1 MPDNADKPLISIQ
14 NLKTYYPVKKGLFGK
29 TGAYLKAV
37 DDVSLDVFPGETL
50 GLVGESGCG
59 KSTLGRSIIRLENPV
74 SGHVYYKG
82 NDLASCSMKEMKPF
96 RSDLQIIFQDPYS
109 SLNPREK
116 VGRILGEPLI
126 VHHRVTDRKEEREEI
141 DRVLELVGLP
151 ENAKDRYPNEFS
163 GGQRQR
169 IGIAR
174 ALILRPK
181 FVVCDEPV
189 SALDVSIQA
198 QIMNLM
204 IDLQKELGL
213 TYLFIAHGLGVVH
226 YISNRIAVMFRGKI
240 VEMASKNDL
249 MDHPLHPYTSVLL
262 DSYPVPDPELRDRR
276 RSIDTNT
283 VTDSDRPVN
292 GCCFCDR
299 CGHAFEKCRQSEPQ
313 LRGENHKVACFLY
326 EGNAEEKRR
335 E

>member
-1 MPDNADKPLISIQ
+1 MSSILDRPLISIQ
-14 NLKTYYPVKKGLFGK
+14 DLKTYYPIKKGLFGK

-37 DDVSLDVFPGETL
+37 DGVSLDVLSGETV

-59 KSTLGRSIIRLENPV
+59 KSTLGRSIIRLEDPV
-74 SGHVYYKG
+74 SGHVYYKEH
-82 NDLASCSMKEMKPF
+82 DLAACSMQEMKPF

-116 VGRILGEPLI
+116 VGGILGEPLV
-126 VHHRVTDRKEEREEI
+126 VHHRVTSKEEEYREI

-151 ENAKDRYPNEFS
+151 RNAKERYPNEFS

-240 VEMASKNDL
+240 VEIASRDDL
-249 MDHPLHPYTSVLL
+249 IGQPLHPYTSVLL
-262 DSYPVPDPELRDRR
+262 NSYPIPDPALRNRH
-276 RSIDTNT
+276 RSIDANR
-283 VTDSDRPVN
+283 VIDSDRPAE
-292 GCCFCDR
+292 GCCFYDR
-299 CGHAFEKCRQSEPQ
+299 CSRAFEKCRQFEP
-313 LRGENHKVACFLY
+313 RMVGEHHKVACFLY
-326 EGNAEEKRR
+326 GEESV
-335 E
+335 

>member
-1 MPDNADKPLISIQ
+1 MSSILDRPLISIQ
-14 NLKTYYPVKKGLFGK
+14 DLKTYYPIKKGLFGK

-37 DDVSLDVFPGETL
+37 DGVSLDVLSGETV

-59 KSTLGRSIIRLENPV
+59 KSTLGRSIIRLEDPV
-74 SGHVYYKG
+74 SGHVYYKEQ
-82 NDLASCSMKEMKPF
+82 DLAACSMQEMKPF

-116 VGRILGEPLI
+116 IGGILGEPLV
-126 VHHRVTDRKEEREEI
+126 VHHRVTSKEEEYREI

-151 ENAKDRYPNEFS
+151 RNAKERYPNEFS

-181 FVVCDEPV
+181 FIVCDEPV

-240 VEMASKNDL
+240 VEIASRDDL
-249 MDHPLHPYTSVLL
+249 IGQPLHPYTSVLL
-262 DSYPVPDPELRDRR
+262 NSYPIPDPVLRDRPR
-276 RSIDTNT
+276 HIDTNS
-283 VTDSDRPVN
+283 VIDSDRLLK
-292 GCCFCDR
+292 GCCFYDR
-299 CGHAFEKCRQSEPQ
+299 CSRAFEKCRQLEP
-313 LRGENHKVACFLY
+313 RMVGEHHKVACFLY
-326 EGNAEEKRR
+326 SEESI
-335 E
+335 